1 MGKVT
6 ILQSLGGGYYK
17 IKVHFDNARVAAR
30 LSLIE
35 NTLPKLEGKLTEISG
50 RKAEQKILIDQ
61 ALQAL
66 NQYVYSTPAQV
77 YVQDPGALNR
87 LSASAYAERGKME
100 VITREERL
108 VALRIRELEQEKKK
122 LTAQCPD
129 DFEAHAWCVAHN
141 EDLSGQ
147 TASIECDY
155 NLERDIHTNQI
166 RNESGIWLPA
176 EIAPPD
182 SALQHSLSTSA
193 WAAWFNLC
201 VMPAAQRHKARY
213 RIAVINGLDKE
224 ANTCNLTFQG
234 RYDVSRDSSRL
245 LDDAPIHPQFSE
257 AQQMSVSDVPIEYMT
272 SDAATFE
279 VGDKVIVDC
288 HTGVGTPTVIGYY
301 EYPRVAKE
309 AAFEFVAWEDN
320 QPMHWVDNGRDVQ
333 DFIGFGLDKDM
344 VENADKYTISFG
356 TGTATGPQD
365 PNGVW
370 DNTFTVQWS
379 DEEQQENG
387 RDASFF
393 YLTRTTAVFSFTGG
407 RTVTDYNYYRITGQ
421 ENTKKYCEFGLWLT
435 NCNDLRIYKDG
446 VLKCHL
452 TSTPRGTSDET
463 IVPFDIHQEGT
474 PLFSELEL
482 SPEKGYFK
490 FTGAYEA
497 DYTV

>member
-35 NTLPKLEGKLTEISG
+35 NTLPKLEGELTEIAG
-50 RKAEQKILIDQ
+50 RKAEQQILIDQ

-77 YVQDPGALNR
+77 YVQDPGALNS

-122 LTAQCPD
+122 LTTQCPD
-129 DFEAHAWCVAHN
+129 DFETHAWCVAHN

-176 EIAPPD
+176 EITPPD
-182 SALQHSLSTSA
+182 SALQHSLATSA

-234 RYDVSRDSSRL
+234 RYDVSKDSSRL

-272 SDAATFE
+272 CDAATFE

-301 EYPRVAKE
+301 EKPRQCCQYPDLFVIDRPLNTTYPPHYLQFYIE
-309 AAFEFVAWEDN
+309 GSLGMSPSDFVANITASINNIPARIEITLLGIVAISIAD
-320 QPMHWVDNGRDVQ
+320 DGIYR
-333 DFIGFGLDKDM
+333 GLQYSDSKWRYIWWSSLGLNNTPD
-344 VENADKYTISFG
+344 
-356 TGTATGPQD
+356 TATIVMWSKCRGENEKVMDITITLNTYQD
-365 PNGVW
+365 IDIVSRVKNKAFRPESLNG
-370 DNTFTVQWS
+370 T
-379 DEEQQENG
+379 
-387 RDASFF
+387 
-393 YLTRTTAVFSFTGG
+393 Y
-407 RTVTDYNYYRITGQ
+407 VTIT
-421 ENTKKYCEFGLWLT
+421 
-435 NCNDLRIYKDG
+435 
-446 VLKCHL
+446 
-452 TSTPRGTSDET
+452 
-463 IVPFDIHQEGT
+463 
-474 PLFSELEL
+474 
-482 SPEKGYFK
+482 
-490 FTGAYEA
+490 
-497 DYTV
+497 